1 MYRQADKLL
10 EQLKKL
16 IRREFNRLGILGFD
30 ELNAAR
36 VTRETIDL
44 YDRMKTENKKRY
56 LEVAKKAYAKAVALA
71 IAAGYEEPGGNKIDE
86 AWIIALL
93 GAYNFVSGYLYE
105 SEADRK
111 RLRLAEQMMTAREY
125 LNRTLYNDSVR
136 RSANLWWTQTSHYML
151 ESVDNATVEGYK
163 DSGVEKVEWHTNI
176 DGRECKT
183 CRERNGKI
191 FAIDKIP
198 PKPHRN
204 CRCYCVPV
212 PNGRNRQESR

>member
-16 IRREFNRLGILGFD
+16 IRREFNRLGVIGFD
-30 ELNAAR
+30 ELNASR
-36 VTRETIDL
+36 VSTETKELFERLMRENERL
-44 YDRMKTENKKRY
+44 YLK
-56 LEVAKKAYAKAVALA
+56 VGKKAYADAVKAAVV
-71 IAAGYEEPGGNKIDE
+71 AGYEDPGENRID
-86 AWIIALL
+86 ATWVLALL

-105 SEADRK
+105 SEAERK
-111 RLRLAEQMMTAREY
+111 RLRLAEQMMTAREF

-183 CRERNGKI
+183 CRERNGKV

-212 PNGRNRQESR
+212 TKKK